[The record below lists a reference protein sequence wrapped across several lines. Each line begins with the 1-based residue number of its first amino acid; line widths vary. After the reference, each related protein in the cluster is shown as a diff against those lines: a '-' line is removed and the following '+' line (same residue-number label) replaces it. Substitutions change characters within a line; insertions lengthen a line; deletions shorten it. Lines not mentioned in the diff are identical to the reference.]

1 MNDEITEKRND
12 SNHNKISERNYATQ
26 LENLNIYNLIKSDK
40 LRDKF
45 KSLELLEKYFNS
57 FDNFKEKYETLL
69 KIKEEIIPLLLNISM
84 PSLSHEKNIKNIEV
98 YISTGKFLIK
108 FLFNKEYIFDFTNF
122 INPKNE
128 EKKYPCLFFY
138 NKAELID
145 FSELNNNRYNILFLY
160 DILKEY
166 SKDLLDLYINYFIKQ
181 MIIYDTNF
189 EIQYIIYEMLKYLY
203 FLCDDEDSKNIFIQY
218 IPEILNNLSL
228 FKKEDEYNKSL
239 NSREFGYYLLLNDI
253 KFKQLITSLTISP
266 KNEYDIYTRKFNIAL
281 ELLNYF
287 YIKREIK
294 KGKSFEI
301 IQKMTAKYSI
311 LYLEFYIEDNK
322 DISLTIY
329 KKNENDKQFEQ
340 IGYNNVIKTIKIEK
354 NCYKIAKII
363 VINTASSNEE
373 NKKFSYI
380 NEFKIVFDN
389 FDSWFTNK
397 IIHYSISLFD
407 KIEI

>member
-1 MNDEITEKRND
+1 M
-12 SNHNKISERNYATQ
+12 
-26 LENLNIYNLIKSDK
+26 
-40 LRDKF
+40 
-45 KSLELLEKYFNS
+45 
-57 FDNFKEKYETLL
+57 
-69 KIKEEIIPLLLNISM
+69 
-84 PSLSHEKNIKNIEV
+84 
-98 YISTGKFLIK
+98 
-108 FLFNKEYIFDFTNF
+108 
-122 INPKNE
+122 
-128 EKKYPCLFFY
+128 
-138 NKAELID
+138 
-145 FSELNNNRYNILFLY
+145 
-160 DILKEY
+160 
-166 SKDLLDLYINYFIKQ
+166 
-181 MIIYDTNF
+181 
-189 EIQYIIYEMLKYLY
+189 
-203 FLCDDEDSKNIFIQY
+203 
-218 IPEILNNLSL
+218 
-228 FKKEDEYNKSL
+228 

-266 KNEYDIYTRKFNIAL
+266 KNEYDIYTRKFNIAS

-363 VINTASSNEE
+363 VIKTASSNEE

>member
-1 MNDEITEKRND
+1 
-12 SNHNKISERNYATQ
+12 
-26 LENLNIYNLIKSDK
+26 
-40 LRDKF
+40 
-45 KSLELLEKYFNS
+45 
-57 FDNFKEKYETLL
+57 
-69 KIKEEIIPLLLNISM
+69 
-84 PSLSHEKNIKNIEV
+84 
-98 YISTGKFLIK
+98 
-108 FLFNKEYIFDFTNF
+108 
-122 INPKNE
+122 
-128 EKKYPCLFFY
+128 
-138 NKAELID
+138 
-145 FSELNNNRYNILFLY
+145 
-160 DILKEY
+160 
-166 SKDLLDLYINYFIKQ
+166 
-181 MIIYDTNF
+181 
-189 EIQYIIYEMLKYLY
+189 MLKYLY

-266 KNEYDIYTRKFNIAL
+266 KNEYDIYTRKFNIAS

>member
-1 MNDEITEKRND
+1 
-12 SNHNKISERNYATQ
+12 
-26 LENLNIYNLIKSDK
+26 
-40 LRDKF
+40 
-45 KSLELLEKYFNS
+45 
-57 FDNFKEKYETLL
+57 
-69 KIKEEIIPLLLNISM
+69 
-84 PSLSHEKNIKNIEV
+84 
-98 YISTGKFLIK
+98 
-108 FLFNKEYIFDFTNF
+108 
-122 INPKNE
+122 
-128 EKKYPCLFFY
+128 
-138 NKAELID
+138 
-145 FSELNNNRYNILFLY
+145 
-160 DILKEY
+160 
-166 SKDLLDLYINYFIKQ
+166 

-266 KNEYDIYTRKFNIAL
+266 KNEYDIYTRKFNIAS

-329 KKNENDKQFEQ
+329 KKNENDKQFEK
-340 IGYNNVIKTIKIEK
+340 IGYNNVIKKIKIEK

-373 NKKFSYI
+373 NKKLSYI